1 MTQRKRTL
9 LISLAFFLI
18 ALFLAQPPNPANA
31 QDLPD
36 LERFMGELIQA
47 QMDAHHIPNAAVAV
61 VSGGEVLYLKGFG
74 QVNLETGHPVD
85 PETTLF
91 RIGSTAKL
99 VTWTAVMQ
107 LVEQGLLDL
116 DADVNQYLD
125 FQIPST
131 VLSQPGEVA
140 PVTLA
145 HLMTHTAGFEA
156 YPDQIFRL
164 SPENL
169 LPLDQYVRQHLP
181 VRAFPPGEVAAYSN
195 YGTALAGYIVERV
208 SGQPFASYTEANIFA
223 PLGMKHSTFRQPVSA
238 ELAGNIAHPYRY
250 VDGAYRP
257 ADFEFMQEPE
267 GSLSSTAADMARFM
281 LAHLGDGSLE
291 GGRVLREDT
300 LHRMHTPQPARHPD
314 LGGMTLGFM
323 HGKFNDLNVLFHGG
337 STLLFDTGLYL
348 LPEVDT
354 GLFIT
359 YSGANHLVHTTL
371 FQSFLQRYYPSSSS
385 TAPAPSEG
393 MAERSARFSGE
404 YHQNTRSFTTEESF
418 NSLNMGIIQVDVDT
432 EGYLLVTHLGETDS
446 FVELEPGLYRNLR
459 QGRTQDYFGPFR
471 TLVFETDPFG
481 QTLLASDGPM
491 TYSQAPWYGSS
502 VFTLPALVLIL
513 LLMLVS
519 LIIWGI
525 GSALSGIRQRRS
537 VEPARSPKT
546 VRGAAAAR
554 WVGAIFALMAILFLL
569 SVVLS
574 GASDPVYQLPPAAF
588 GISPAWIGLVD
599 LLPWL
604 LIPLGTALVV
614 FTVLAWRNRYWRAPA
629 RVHYS
634 IITAAALLLI
644 SILNY
649 WNVY

>member
-1 MTQRKRTL
+1 MKLRKRTL
-9 LISLAFFLI
+9 LISLAFYLT
-18 ALFLAQPPNPANA
+18 ALFLTLSPTAAYA
-31 QDLPD
+31 QDPD
-36 LERFMGELIQA
+36 LESFMDELIQT
-47 QMDAHHIPNAAVAV
+47 QMDAHHIPNAAAVV
-61 VSGGEVLYLKGFG
+61 VSGGEVLYIKGFG
-74 QVNLETGHPVD
+74 QANLETGHPVD
-85 PETTLF
+85 PESTLF

-164 SPENL
+164 TTEGL

-181 VRAFPPGEVAAYSN
+181 ERAFPPGEIAAYSN

-208 SGQPFASYTEANIFA
+208 SGQPFAAYTEENIFA

-238 ELAGNIAHPYRY
+238 ELAGNLAHPYRY
-250 VDGAYRP
+250 VDGAYLP
-257 ADFEFMQEPE
+257 AGFEYMQEPE

-281 LAHLGDGSLE
+281 LAHLGGGSLD
-291 GGRVLREDT
+291 GGRILREDT
-300 LHRMHTPQPARHPD
+300 LHRMHAPQPARHPD
-314 LGGMTLGFM
+314 LGSMTLGFM
-323 HGKFNDLNVLFHGG
+323 QGKFNDLNVLFHGG
-337 STLLFDTGLYL
+337 STMLFDTGLYL

-359 YSGANHLVHTTL
+359 YSGASHLVHTTL
-371 FQSFLQRYYPSSSS
+371 LQSFLDRYYPSSFSP
-385 TAPAPSEG
+385 APAPAEG
-393 MAERSARFSGE
+393 TAERSARFSGE
-404 YHQNTRSFTTEESF
+404 YHQNMRSFTTEESF
-418 NSLNMGIIQVDVDT
+418 NSLAMGIIQVDVDAD
-432 EGYLLVTHLGETDS
+432 GYLLVTHVGETDS

-481 QTLLASDGPM
+481 RTLLASDGPM
-491 TYSQAPWYGSS
+491 TYSRAPWYGSS

-519 LIIWGI
+519 LITWGT
-525 GSALSGIRQRRS
+525 GSALSRIRRRRS
-537 VEPARSPKT
+537 VDPARSFT
-546 VRGAAAAR
+546 ASQGAVAAR
-554 WVGAIFALMAILFLL
+554 WVGVVTALLAIIFLI

-574 GASDPVYQLPPAAF
+574 GAPDPVYHLPPAAF
-588 GISPAWIGLVD
+588 GDSPAWIGLVD

-604 LIPLGTALVV
+604 LIPLGAALIV
-614 FTVLAWRNRYWRAPA
+614 FTFLAWRYRYWRALA
-629 RVHYS
+629 RVHYT
-634 IITAAALLLI
+634 IVTTAALLLI
-644 SILNY
+644 AILNY